1 MSGHYAYLVERRD
14 TILATARM
22 SDTAKTRALGL
33 ATAVSCPDPAA
44 RAQAEVVRLI
54 GENEGLRATVERL
67 TNERAGLI
75 EQMRVV
81 NEGAHQARIATRR
94 VLISDVQ
101 SAFCEE
107 YATVGGLIY
116 GRAYTLV
123 DLCSVSRSRQYA
135 WPRMVCMVLV
145 RKLCHVSLPVIAKA
159 FNRDHTTVMNALRK
173 VAHMTDDPR
182 LAAAHDRVVA
192 RFTVRS

>member
-14 TILATARM
+14 AILATARM

-33 ATAVSCPDPAA
+33 ATALPILDPAA
-44 RAQAEVVRLI
+44 TAQAEVKRLT
-54 GENEGLRATVERL
+54 GANEVLRATVKRL
-67 TNERAGLI
+67 EGIQAGLI
-75 EQMRVV
+75 EQLRVV
-81 NEGAHQARIATRR
+81 NDGAHQARIATRQ
-94 VLISDVQ
+94 VAISDVQ

-107 YATVGGLIY
+107 YAAVGGLIY
-116 GRAYTLV
+116 GRPYTLI
-123 DLCSVSRSRQYA
+123 DLCSVARSRQYA

-173 VAHMTDDPR
+173 VVHMTDDPR